1 MPASARPGTI
11 LSQTIRLRPP
21 APLARALTSRAYLL
35 LGLLCLSQAAP
46 VVTVGTAQD
55 PDIFLLRPMNGSVE
69 NSTAVEFRWTSLDPD
84 GDPLAFVLELSDGV
98 GFNITRRTGEKN
110 LTLELLDRTG
120 YAWRI
125 TASDGVNNVSSAHS
139 NFTVRVNRPQ
149 VIHSVPVLEA
159 RPGYAYVYQVV
170 ATDPDPDALRFH
182 LVEGPAGMG
191 MFPDGKVL
199 WVPSAEQAEGSFRV
213 AITVGDGELEE
224 RQEFTI
230 KVGKAPPQAP
240 SDASGP
246 PLWVA
251 AVLALVLAVEIAV
264 VWILRKGRRGSG

>member
-1 MPASARPGTI
+1 MPAATRPGET
-11 LSQTIRLRPP
+11 LSRTYRLRPK
-21 APLARALTSRAYLL
+21 APFARALTSSAYLL
-35 LGLLCLSQAAP
+35 LGLLCISQSAPAA
-46 VVTVGTAQD
+46 TEATAQA
-55 PDIFLLRPMNGSVE
+55 PDIFLLRPMNGSVG
-69 NSTAVEFRWTSLDPD
+69 NSTVVEFRWTSLDPD
-84 GDPLAFVLELSDGV
+84 GDPLAFTLELSDEA
-98 GFNITRRTGEKN
+98 GFNITKRTGEKN

-120 YAWRI
+120 YTWRV
-125 TASDGVNNVSSAHS
+125 TASDGVNKVSSAYS
-139 NFTVRVNRPQ
+139 NFTVRVNRPP

-159 RPGYAYVYQVV
+159 WPGDAYVYQVV

-199 WVPSAEQAEGSFRV
+199 WVPSAEQAKGSFRV

-230 KVGKAPPQAP
+230 KVGKAKPQAP